1 MSAKTGALMNRKMT
15 LQNVVSALMFLLAL
29 QTSSLTIRPALAQK
43 LTGGAVAPAS
53 RLPNSDKA
61 ADGDLPRSV
70 TEDKSGN
77 VLSSR
82 PPSDKALVTGL
93 RFLTSKSYTRVMLDL
108 SQETKYE
115 VRRLKED
122 AAKGM
127 PPPPRTMS
135 LYSPIRIG
143 WLLMWQGS
151 ELPSAHQP
159 AKRHREWNL
168 RVALRSRQ
176 RGNPPHRPWRAD
188 YARSSW
194 IPDMAVKI
202 RARSVPAALRKKT
215 SC

>member
-15 LQNVVSALMFLLAL
+15 LQHVVSALMFLLAL

-43 LTGGAVAPAS
+43 LPGGAVAPAT
-53 RLPNSDKA
+53 RLPNSDK

-82 PPSDKALVTGL
+82 APSDKALVTGL

-108 SQETKYE
+108 SQEAKYE

-127 PPPPRTMS
+127 PPRVYVDILGARLALTAKEPVPVDD
-135 LYSPIRIG
+135 G
-143 WLLMWQGS
+143 LLRQVRVGQYGADVVRVVL
-151 ELPSAHQP
+151 ELHNLTAH
-159 AKRHREWNL
+159 NVFIL
-168 RVALRSRQ
+168 
-176 RGNPPHRPWRAD
+176 
-188 YARSSW
+188 
-194 IPDMAVKI
+194 PD
-202 RARSVPAALRKKT
+202 
-215 SC
+215 